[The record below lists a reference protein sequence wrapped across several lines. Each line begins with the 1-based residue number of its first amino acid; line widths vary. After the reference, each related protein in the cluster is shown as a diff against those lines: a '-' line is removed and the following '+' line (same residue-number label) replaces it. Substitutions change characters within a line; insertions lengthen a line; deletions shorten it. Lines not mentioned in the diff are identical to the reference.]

1 MCCRIF
7 PGSVPFARARV
18 EAQCRQARRTRPEEA
33 QPWICRILPAARRW
47 RSPSSCSCRAP
58 CGVLLRSR
66 MPNLSP
72 PRAGARLASGR
83 CIKCNRPGACAR
95 AWQLITSG
103 RIRVNEIGAT
113 ATFHDPCQIV
123 RRGGLEAAARR
134 VLAALGFELIEPQD
148 HGLTGYCC
156 RGGVVSNQRAAPLR
170 HKVFELKKQ
179 QVEATA
185 PRISSPVA
193 ANAASHSRWAPR
205 TRTGTN
211 QPKACWNWWPTT

>member
-1 MCCRIF
+1 
-7 PGSVPFARARV
+7 
-18 EAQCRQARRTRPEEA
+18 
-33 QPWICRILPAARRW
+33 
-47 RSPSSCSCRAP
+47 
-58 CGVLLRSR
+58 
-66 MPNLSP
+66 MPDLSP
-72 PRAGARLASGR
+72 PRAVARLASGR

-170 HKVFELKKQ
+170 HKAFELKKQ
-179 QVEATA
+179 QIEATGA
-185 PRISSPVA
+185 AYFVTGCGQCRITFEMGAKNAHWDKPTESLLELVA
-193 ANAASHSRWAPR
+193 DNRAD
-205 TRTGTN
+205 
-211 QPKACWNWWPTT
+211 